1 MDRIS
6 YTLGRDLEPPV
17 PGTPGPCWSGQLR
30 GPFLPGSS
38 MAGRPAALLGVLWGV
53 LPVPGPVVFPCGML
67 QAQAVPTWFLWE
79 FTVQ

>member
-17 PGTPGPCWSGQLR
+17 PGTPARAGPQLR
-30 GPFLPGSS
+30 ARFFQ
-38 MAGRPAALLGVLWGV
+38 ALLCGWQASSSARGVLWGV
-53 LPVPGPVVFPCGML
+53 SGSC
-67 QAQAVPTWFLWE
+67 QAQFSHVDAPGTGVPTWFLWE